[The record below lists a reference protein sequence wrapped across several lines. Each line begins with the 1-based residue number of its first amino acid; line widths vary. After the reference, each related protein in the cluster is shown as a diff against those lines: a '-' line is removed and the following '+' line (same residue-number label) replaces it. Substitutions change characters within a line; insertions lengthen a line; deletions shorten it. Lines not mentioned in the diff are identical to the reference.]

1 MNISR
6 FLFQNLKC
14 CSNYFCLN
22 FLHCFK
28 IQVTN
33 TNYMVCTFYTPIS
46 FSPFS
51 LNHSV
56 TVTTDEIYGINKDLL
71 KLFFYCWVTP
81 SPSTSV
87 LHGYEDCLSTGMLP
101 LPVQSHSFPVSCCL
115 RWLTPC
121 LVSRSQHILLIES
134 LFNIPVSQ
142 TFSSIKFIFS
152 CVLQW
157 RRIPC

>member
-1 MNISR
+1 MV
-6 FLFQNLKC
+6 FFQNLKC

-22 FLHCFK
+22 FLHFFK

-33 TNYMVCTFYTPIS
+33 TNYMECTFYTPIS

-51 LNHSV
+51 LNHSM
-56 TVTTDEIYGINKDLL
+56 TVTTDEICGINKDLL

-87 LHGYEDCLSTGMLP
+87 LHGYEDCLCLYSL
-101 LPVQSHSFPVSCCL
+101 SFPVSCCL

-121 LVSRSQHILLIES
+121 LVSRSQHIHILLIES

-142 TFSSIKFIFS
+142 TFSSIKFILS